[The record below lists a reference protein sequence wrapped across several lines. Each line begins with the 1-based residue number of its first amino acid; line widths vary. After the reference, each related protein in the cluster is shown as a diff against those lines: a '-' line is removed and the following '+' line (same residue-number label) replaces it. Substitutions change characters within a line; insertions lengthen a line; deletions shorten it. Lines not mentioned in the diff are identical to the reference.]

1 MPTPSRYPVNP
12 PIAPAPAPWPLA
24 RSVSLAMLAFSLAAV
39 ALLAYMNLALISQP
53 VQDRFTNPKN
63 THTQRDPFRLNGCID
78 LSTAAAPC
86 DAAQAEQFALNWP
99 PHADYL
105 ATRLHQYVA
114 PRRGHSPNQQ
124 MLQTNPALP
133 TPITQGRHLTLGIER
148 KMQELAQTTAACFAG
163 DAAACQR
170 CHWCDA
176 RKAPEMYEHARARA
190 LGILVVNAKTG
201 TVQAAA
207 SAYTPCYA
215 AQQRGEPP
223 AAACPVL
230 PNTRV
235 PHLDRLGSQALEQT
249 AKPGSI
255 TKLPIALGLL
265 KAGLSADEA
274 AQLPRILSQSLTP
287 ELIDIV
293 MCRAQ
298 KFDPSCARKRL
309 SAVADAARELGWQGQ
324 ADVLG
329 AGQLPGLSA
338 QRFTGRMLQPAG
350 KTTVAATTP
359 QTAKLSREAL
369 QACANKPKAQ
379 RWRNCSGADLVNL
392 LAELFGTGDA
402 LASPVGVA
410 NAFLHLSA
418 AANAAPRAA
427 QAHLVVAAQNDAG
440 QHHAVQAILAPQP
453 SAAQARQVLQGMAL
467 ATTEGT
473 ARTACDAAAKA
484 WPGGL
489 LPCASQDKTTG
500 LRSGLR
506 ITGKTGTPVM
516 SADAGEHTSKTL
528 PQWLA
533 QCTALRSELGR
544 TRKTTTR
551 WYYLNNESGKCNA
564 TGVKWYAFLVSAPGS
579 TTWDHVVVV
588 LAERNW
594 SQKTQLIDSPNDR
607 GGPNVAAEAGLS
619 LANALYR
626 P

>member
-1 MPTPSRYPVNP
+1 MPTSP
-12 PIAPAPAPWPLA
+12 PYSLHSPHAAHAPAPWPVA

-39 ALLAYMNLALISQP
+39 VLLIYMNLALISQP
-53 VQDRFTNPKN
+53 VQDRFTNPK
-63 THTQRDPFRLNGCID
+63 HTQRDPFRLSGCIG
-78 LSTAAAPC
+78 LNEAGAPC
-86 DAAQAEQFALNWP
+86 DPTQSAFALNWP
-99 PHADYL
+99 PHTYYL
-105 ATRLHQYVA
+105 ASSLHQYVT
-114 PRRGHSPNQQ
+114 PRRGHSPNVQT
-124 MLQTNPALP
+124 LQTHPALP
-133 TPITQGRHLTLGIER
+133 TPITQGRHLTLGIES
-148 KMQELAQTTAACFAG
+148 KLQELAQTTAACFAG
-163 DAAACQR
+163 DAEACQR
-170 CHWCDA
+170 CHWCDT
-176 RKAPEMYEHARARA
+176 RKAPDMYEHARARA
-190 LGILVVNAKTG
+190 MGILVVNAKTG
-201 TVQAAA
+201 AVQAAA

-235 PHLDRLGSQALEQT
+235 PHLDRLGSQSLEQT

-255 TKLPIALGLL
+255 TKLPITLGLL
-265 KAGLSADEA
+265 KAGLSVDET
-274 AQLPRILSQSLTP
+274 AQLPRILSESLTA

-298 KFDPSCARKRL
+298 NFDLTCARKRL
-309 SAVADAARELGWQGQ
+309 SAVADAARALGWQGQ

-329 AGQLPGLSA
+329 ASQLPGLSA
-338 QRFTGRMLQPAG
+338 PRFTGRMLQLAG
-350 KTTVAATTP
+350 KVTP

-369 QACANKPKAQ
+369 QACANKPKNQ
-379 RWRNCSGADLVNL
+379 RWRNCSGVDLVNL

-410 NAFLHLSA
+410 NALLHLSA
-418 AANAAPRAA
+418 AANGAPQAAK
-427 QAHLVVAAQNDAG
+427 AHLVVAAQDDAG
-440 QHHAVQAILAPQP
+440 QNLTVQATLSPQP
-453 SAAQARQVLQGMAL
+453 SAAHARQVLQGMAL
-467 ATTEGT
+467 ATTQGT

-489 LPCASQDKTTG
+489 LPCAAPQGQTAKLGGTG
-500 LRSGLR
+500 LRVGLR
-506 ITGKTGTPVM
+506 IAGKTGTPVM
-516 SADAGEHTSKTL
+516 SADVGEHISKTL

-533 QCTALRSELGR
+533 QCTTLRSELAH
-544 TRKTTTR
+544 TPKASPR
-551 WYYLNNESGKCNA
+551 WYYLSNESGKCNA

-579 TTWDHVVVV
+579 TTWEHVVVV

-619 LANALYR
+619 LVNALYH